1 LPPPHVVE
9 CCRPCIQTARSG
21 VLGDKLKKRYT
32 VLGLSLFLALA
43 LSVPA
48 LGGPSNPVATVSAS
62 VKSIAKK
69 ALKKAKAAQTA
80 ADNAQNTA
88 NSASSA
94 AANAQKDATAA
105 QKSANGAQGTAN
117 TALSTAN
124 AAKTAAA
131 SAQSAADNA
140 LNVANGKMS
149 GEVQVEGEEGTTF
162 GVAGC
167 PSGKVPTGGGFII
180 TGADNNAATVTEST
194 QYGTAWIV
202 FAKQIKGTTGS
213 SWGTVATVN
222 CATSP

>member
-1 LPPPHVVE
+1 M
-9 CCRPCIQTARSG
+9 
-21 VLGDKLKKRYT
+21 KKRYT
-32 VLGLSLFLALA
+32 VLGLSLVLALA
-43 LSVPA
+43 LAVPA
-48 LGGPSNPVATVSAS
+48 LGGPSNPIASVSAS
-62 VKSIAKK
+62 VKSIANK
-69 ALKKAKAAQTA
+69 ALKKAKTAQATA
-80 ADNAQNTA
+80 VSAQNTA

-94 AANAQKDATAA
+94 ANAAQKDANAA
-105 QKSANGAQGTAN
+105 QKTANTAQGTAT

-124 AAKTAAA
+124 AAKAAA
-131 SAQSAADNA
+131 ATAQTTADNA
-140 LNVANGKMS
+140 QTAANTAKSTADGKMS
-149 GEVQVEGEEGTTF
+149 GEVQVEGEQGTTF

-194 QYGTAWIV
+194 QYGSAWIV